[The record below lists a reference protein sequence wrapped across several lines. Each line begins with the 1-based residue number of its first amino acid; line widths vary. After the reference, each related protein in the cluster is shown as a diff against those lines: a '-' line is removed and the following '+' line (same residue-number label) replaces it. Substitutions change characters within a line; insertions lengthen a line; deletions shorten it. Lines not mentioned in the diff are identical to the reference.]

1 MDHVIAPV
9 HAGESRIFYSG
20 MSDLSKSHLPGQM
33 SYLGWTIDIG
43 HSDYEKTL
51 NWQRSLIGLRRR
63 GMIRDLLIYVEHPPC
78 ITLGK
83 QTSAENLRDVDESI
97 PRFKIER
104 GGDVTYHGPGQL
116 VCYPIFELNRRGRDL
131 HKFLRTLEQ
140 GIIDALETYGIA
152 AKRVTD
158 FTGVWVDTP
167 EGERKIA
174 SIGIAAQKWISFHGV
189 ALNLTT
195 DLTAFSSIHPCGLES
210 RVMTSLEELTGKKVS
225 RETFAA
231 TLTGAYAK
239 LFDTS
244 FTPVTLSE
252 IAEDIESDEGGG
264 HV

>member
-1 MDHVIAPV
+1 M
-9 HAGESRIFYSG
+9 
-20 MSDLSKSHLPGQM
+20 
-33 SYLGWTIDIG
+33 
-43 HSDYEKTL
+43 
-51 NWQRSLIGLRRR
+51 
-63 GMIRDLLIYVEHPPC
+63 
-78 ITLGK
+78 
-83 QTSAENLRDVDESI
+83 
-97 PRFKIER
+97 
-104 GGDVTYHGPGQL
+104 
-116 VCYPIFELNRRGRDL
+116 
-131 HKFLRTLEQ
+131 EQ
-140 GIIDALETYGIA
+140 GIIEALETYEIT

-195 DLTAFSSIHPCGLES
+195 DLTAFSSINPCGLES

-231 TLTGAYAK
+231 TLTVAYAK